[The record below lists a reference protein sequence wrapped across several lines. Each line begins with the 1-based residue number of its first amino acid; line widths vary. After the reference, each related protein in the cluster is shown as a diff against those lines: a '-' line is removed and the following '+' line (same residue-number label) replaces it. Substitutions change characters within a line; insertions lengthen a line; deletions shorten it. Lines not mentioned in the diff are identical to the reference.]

1 MPRTDAPFDPATFDF
16 GPLRPFRPQAGVSPE
31 SLYGYYEL
39 ERSEQF
45 ATEQATALHRDFVIS
60 WYRLLN
66 GYYRAL
72 DVPSVMLEDDVWV
85 TTWRILRLGLT
96 AAKGALD
103 ATLAGYYVGAFGDI
117 RQMAEYFFGLEYLNM
132 KPSTVSGFYLTE
144 TGKKPEP
151 LPHMGKRIEFVLN
164 ALAPGGTHPDAT
176 YLGFARMVRRTYQR
190 MSDGHHLDGLA
201 IVQTGH
207 PDSSR
212 YDLGATY
219 HPSLAKEALDHGTL
233 MNGTLALTA
242 AKHMA
247 DLNPLSDDLCA
258 EIDAAMH
265 DAIAQ
270 IPLRDDLPDR
280 TTAE

>member
-1 MPRTDAPFDPATFDF
+1 M
-16 GPLRPFRPQAGVSPE
+16 PLRTVRWSWAGRPVRGFCAGSRGRSRSQCVSVSSLVSMRRRVGRRRVCGQA
-31 SLYGYYEL
+31 
-39 ERSEQF
+39 
-45 ATEQATALHRDFVIS
+45 
-60 WYRLLN
+60 
-66 GYYRAL
+66 
-72 DVPSVMLEDDVWV
+72 
-85 TTWRILRLGLT
+85 
-96 AAKGALD
+96 
-103 ATLAGYYVGAFGDI
+103 
-117 RQMAEYFFGLEYLNM
+117 LEYLNM

-233 MNGTLALTA
+233 MTGTLALTA

-247 DLNPLSDDLCA
+247 DLNPLGDDLCA
-258 EIDAAMH
+258 E
-265 DAIAQ
+265 
-270 IPLRDDLPDR
+270 
-280 TTAE
+280 